1 MIVTPISD
9 KLVNVSISTLPNGFF
24 DKENIITF
32 FNVDKGSLQ
41 SLKFSHV
48 QVLNTV
54 FKDIHIYC
62 NDDETPKVYVRVDG
76 QWYLETFEKFLN
88 ILFSIYG
95 EFFTPSQKAKLTNSF
110 RDNHNLLIN
119 NLFPY
124 QLNTVDKSLV
134 DVVRKE
140 LTPMQ
145 YSATEQEVAPPTVQ
159 FTPKTAAPMASLF
172 ADQTY
177 SDDSLQSLLDSIK
190 KATPVKKFSWE
201 LKEGKVTRR
210 EQV

>member
-95 EFFTPSQKAKLTNSF
+95 EFFTPSQKTKLTNSF
-110 RDNHNLLIN
+110 RDNHNLLTN
-119 NLFPY
+119 NLFSY
-124 QLNTVDKSLV
+124 QLSSVDKSLV
-134 DVVRKE
+134 DAVRKE
-140 LTPMQ
+140 LTSMQ
-145 YSATEQEVAPPTVQ
+145 YFATEQEVAPPTSK
-159 FTPKTAAPMASLF
+159 FIPPSASLF
-172 ADQTY
+172 ETQAY
-177 SDDSLQSLLDSIK
+177 SSDSLTSLLNSIK
-190 KATPVKKFSWE
+190 KATPVKKYSWE
-201 LKEGKVTRR
+201 LKEGKVTRH